1 MYLQTERESSVFMTN
16 ELRLVNL
23 PPFEGLISFR
33 GVSGKKKR
41 RTYPALSLVS
51 SISDLRK
58 VLREK
63 KKCLYVCLCVFM
75 CVCVCVYQSLTHEVV
90 VVGLF
95 VSIEAMK
102 KGEKAQRVERSLQC
116 STLLYPRDDVL

>member
-1 MYLQTERESSVFMTN
+1 MVSRE
-16 ELRLVNL
+16 
-23 PPFEGLISFR
+23 
-33 GVSGKKKR
+33 KKKR